1 MRPELNEIQ
10 YIEFYLQGKLDQNQ
24 KIEFE
29 QKMISDE
36 AFKEKVELQKQLMQG
51 IENRALRTTIAKAYS
66 KFKFNKSLKW
76 GFVGAVIFIAT
87 IAVVFVTLSKVEGS
101 AENWQDSLIQGEA
114 DELGISTEKLAGN
127 SITSQ
132 VFNIQGDQDTV
143 IQTKDG
149 IVFAI
154 EAGSF
159 VDQAGSPVE
168 GSIQIVVKEALKIE
182 DILSSGLST
191 VTSTGEQL
199 ETGGMFSVNAT
210 SDNKALNIDPDKGIF
225 TQVPTD
231 EKKSG
236 MKLWKGVYQK
246 NGELLWEE
254 PKELE
259 KFLIPVDMSLLN
271 FYPKDFE
278 SNLERLGFPGAT
290 KKEKDSVYYSF
301 GSHFTKK
308 GREQFEAKHIN
319 DQVVNGYY
327 RYPIKTGLNPAKVK
341 TFWNEK
347 FNGSLLATKE
357 FEKRMHLIHQTGSD
371 DILDLYIKNAGKR
384 ISDIDAMA
392 AEQALGKL
400 KKRFEEYA
408 ALDEGRVETNPQ
420 LVKMMN
426 NFYRQKEL
434 SYKQALSKANKFW
447 IEQKRKDKEAANL
460 NRKFNENEGKRVFE
474 NFKKEFQDN
483 LDTVYKQLGY
493 KSGPI
498 VTYNVRVTSVGWNN
512 IDKKVFDATVTRSSM
527 SVTENGKTAKL
538 SYSELQLLQ
547 NKKFDR
553 VYAYVLTPSL
563 PSFQRMMDVE
573 SGMQFS
579 FKLNDF
585 YRYGLAVIG
594 YKGDSSFTYFEP
606 QIKSDSVYSTSGDSV
621 RIKSVE
627 LKNSSEK
634 EFFKQVN
641 QFTKS
646 KGFKG
651 DLKKDLLYQKFFHQE
666 EKRQMKL
673 QEMINFRREMQ
684 EYVFPV
690 YYLSMDMYYRK
701 IDFEKI
707 SANYKLPNASEDW
720 GVKSSLI
727 AIRKSLD
734 EKDERSW
741 DYFSFYDD
749 CEEVILDKNGRT
761 LFSGERREAW
771 FNEYKL
777 YGDWNMGTI
786 GVHDRIDKSLISYWK
801 SVKNHTYIHFFNE
814 NSNEDFVCIESDF
827 ELLAF
832 PELVSEADT
841 ISIDSIAK

>member
-10 YIEFYLQGKLDQNQ
+10 YIEFYLQGKLGQHQ
-24 KIEFE
+24 KLEVE

-36 AFKEKVELQKQLMQG
+36 VFKEKVELQKQLMQG

-76 GFVGAVIFIAT
+76 GVGSLVIIVLVS
-87 IAVVFVTLSKVEGS
+87 IVIITLSNRECPGCGGAGVDER
-101 AENWQDSLIQGEA
+101 IY
-114 DELGISTEKLAGN
+114 DELNNEQLAGN
-127 SITSQ
+127 LLSDQ
-132 VFNIQGDQDTV
+132 YFNINGSRDTV

-159 VDQAGSPVE
+159 VDQAGRPAE
-168 GSIQIVVKEALKIE
+168 GSIQVTVKEALKVE

-210 SDNKALNIDPDKGIF
+210 SDNKPLSIDPDKGIF

-301 GSHFTKK
+301 GSHFTRK
-308 GREQFEAKHIN
+308 GRAQFE
-319 DQVVNGYY
+319 VVEERKKYLDPPMGAMDFESKNKYY

-341 TFWNEK
+341 AFWNEK

-392 AEQALGKL
+392 ADRALGKL

-408 ALDEGRVETNPQ
+408 ALDEGRVKTNPQ
-420 LVKMMN
+420 LIKMMN

-447 IEQKRKDKEAANL
+447 
-460 NRKFNENEGKRVFE
+460 
-474 NFKKEFQDN
+474 
-483 LDTVYKQLGY
+483 
-493 KSGPI
+493 S
-498 VTYNVRVTSVGWNN
+498 
-512 IDKKVFDATVTRSSM
+512 
-527 SVTENGKTAKL
+527 
-538 SYSELQLLQ
+538 
-547 NKKFDR
+547 
-553 VYAYVLTPSL
+553 
-563 PSFQRMMDVE
+563 
-573 SGMQFS
+573 
-579 FKLNDF
+579 
-585 YRYGLAVIG
+585 
-594 YKGDSSFTYFEP
+594 
-606 QIKSDSVYSTSGDSV
+606 
-621 RIKSVE
+621 
-627 LKNSSEK
+627 
-634 EFFKQVN
+634 
-641 QFTKS
+641 
-646 KGFKG
+646 
-651 DLKKDLLYQKFFHQE
+651 
-666 EKRQMKL
+666 
-673 QEMINFRREMQ
+673 
-684 EYVFPV
+684 
-690 YYLSMDMYYRK
+690 
-701 IDFEKI
+701 
-707 SANYKLPNASEDW
+707 
-720 GVKSSLI
+720 
-727 AIRKSLD
+727 
-734 EKDERSW
+734 
-741 DYFSFYDD
+741 
-749 CEEVILDKNGRT
+749 
-761 LFSGERREAW
+761 
-771 FNEYKL
+771 
-777 YGDWNMGTI
+777 
-786 GVHDRIDKSLISYWK
+786 
-801 SVKNHTYIHFFNE
+801 
-814 NSNEDFVCIESDF
+814 
-827 ELLAF
+827 
-832 PELVSEADT
+832 
-841 ISIDSIAK
+841 